1 MKWVLHVLSVL
12 TAVMCS
18 CNKPENSEVSGNQ
31 SGAGQVPDNFII
43 LAWSDIISASNAE
56 WKLQKMMEA
65 GFNTY
70 LGWFDTL
77 AEVDM
82 LLSAAD
88 KVGIGII
95 TDSPELR
102 TNPKE
107 AVAVMNGHESLFG
120 YHIDDEPEVSE
131 FSSLATRIK
140 AIETYDKAHPCYVNL
155 YPNWAW
161 GGEDVYLSRVRAFLK
176 NVPVEFLSFDNYPVK
191 TVDGVSAV
199 RPDWYHNLEDIRTAA
214 RESGIP
220 FWGFALALSHKTP
233 EASYPVPTI
242 GELRLQQFSNLVYGA
257 VGFQYFTTWG
267 FIQNNG
273 VVENVYNKVK
283 QVNAELLSMESLF
296 LGADVSDVWHT
307 GAVIPTGTSRLTSL
321 PAGVASLE
329 TSAAGAVVSYFVKD
343 GRYYLAVV
351 NKDCNADMDLRIS
364 FTADAMVSDDH
375 NMSWRAV
382 GQSAAGY
389 KVSAGDII
397 LFSL

>member
-43 LAWSDIISASNAE
+43 LAWSDIISASDAE
-56 WKLQKMMEA
+56 WKLQKMVEA

-102 TNPKE
+102 TDPKK

-131 FSSLATRIK
+131 FSSLVTRIK

-191 TVDGVSAV
+191 TVDGVSTV

-214 RESGIP
+214 RDSGIP

-233 EASYPVPTI
+233 EASYPVPTN

-267 FIQNNG
+267 FIQNSG
-273 VVENVYNKVK
+273 IVENVYNKVK
-283 QVNAELLSMESLF
+283 QVNAELLTMESLF

-321 PAGVASLE
+321 PAGVAALE

-351 NKDCNADMDLRIS
+351 NKDSNADMDLRIS
-364 FTADAMVSDDH
+364 FSADAMVSDDH

-382 GQSAAGY
+382 GQSAAEY
-389 KVSAGDII
+389 KVAAGDII

>member
-1 MKWVLHVLSVL
+1 MH
-12 TAVMCS
+12 
-18 CNKPENSEVSGNQ
+18 
-31 SGAGQVPDNFII
+31 
-43 LAWSDIISASNAE
+43 
-56 WKLQKMMEA
+56 
-65 GFNTY
+65 
-70 LGWFDTL
+70 
-77 AEVDM
+77 
-82 LLSAAD
+82 
-88 KVGIGII
+88 II

-102 TNPKE
+102 TDPKK

-131 FSSLATRIK
+131 FSSLVTRIK

-191 TVDGVSAV
+191 TVDGVSTV

-214 RESGIP
+214 RDSGIP

-233 EASYPVPTI
+233 EASYPVPTN

-267 FIQNNG
+267 FIQNSG
-273 VVENVYNKVK
+273 IVENVYNKVK
-283 QVNAELLSMESLF
+283 QVNAELLTMESLF

-321 PAGVASLE
+321 PAGVAALE

-351 NKDCNADMDLRIS
+351 NKDSNADMDLRIS
-364 FTADAMVSDDH
+364 FSADAMVSDDH

-382 GQSAAGY
+382 GQSAAEY
-389 KVSAGDII
+389 KVAAGDII